1 MASSNDPQN
10 IDEHN
15 WYYEEKKG
23 ISIIHEVI
31 RHGKVVQSDE
41 IVIPWKKLK
50 QSLIRAGWVK
60 A

>member
-1 MASSNDPQN
+1 MALSNDPQN

-23 ISIIHEVI
+23 IYIVHEVI
-31 RHGKVVQSDE
+31 QRGDCVQSDK
-41 IVIPWKKLK
+41 IIIPWKNLK